1 MAQGGELAE
10 PFRIS
15 CFVLRILLHML
26 DSLYIAWKY
35 ISFNKI
41 KTATLVA
48 CITLI
53 SFLPIALQLLL
64 DESERQLMSRA
75 VTTPL
80 VIGAKGSALDLMMNT
95 LYFGE
100 EVPEL
105 ITQKAADR
113 VDNTDLALPIPLYI
127 RFRARGNPIVG
138 TTLDYFD
145 FRGLQIAEGRQL
157 AMLGDCVLGAK
168 VAETLKLKPGDSLVS
183 SPETLFDLAG
193 IYPLKMKVAGVLN
206 KSHTSDDLAVFV
218 DLKTAWVIQG
228 LGHGHEDVTRL
239 KDQTLIYKRTESN
252 VAATAKLFHYTEI
265 TEKNIDGFHFHGNL
279 EQYPITAVI
288 AVPYDDKSGTILQG
302 RYLSKKE
309 TQQILE
315 PSEVID
321 GLLQNIF
328 RIKNV
333 LDAVISVVALA
344 TIMAIILVFA
354 LSLRLRQREI
364 QTIFKLGCGR
374 ATIARLLGAEIF
386 MIVGVSGLLCI
397 FMVLLVDQYSN
408 DIVRMLFIR

>member
-1 MAQGGELAE
+1 
-10 PFRIS
+10 
-15 CFVLRILLHML
+15 ML
-26 DSLYIAWKY
+26 DSFYIAWKY
-35 ISFNKI
+35 ISYNKF
-41 KTATLVA
+41 KTIVLVA

-64 DESERQLMSRA
+64 DESELQLMSRA
-75 VTTPL
+75 VSTPL
-80 VIGAKGSALDLMMNT
+80 VIGAKGSALDLVMNT

-105 ITQKAADR
+105 ITQVASDR
-113 VDNTDLALPIPLYI
+113 IDNTDLALPIPLHV
-127 RFRARGNPIVG
+127 RFHARGHPIVG

-145 FRGLQIAEGRQL
+145 FRRLQVSEGRQL
-157 AMLGDCVLGAK
+157 AMLGDCILGAK
-168 VAETLKLKPGDSLVS
+168 VAENLKIKPGDSLVS

-193 IYPLKMKVAGVLN
+193 IYPLKMKVAGILK

-252 VAATAKLFHYTEI
+252 VAATAKLFHFTEI
-265 TEKNIDGFHFHGNL
+265 TEKNIDDFHFHGNL
-279 EQYPITAVI
+279 GRYPITAII

-302 RYLSKKE
+302 RYLSKAE
-309 TQQILE
+309 TQQIIE
-315 PSEVID
+315 PREVID

-344 TIMAIILVFA
+344 TIMAIVLVFA

-364 QTIFKLGCGR
+364 QTIFKLGCRR
-374 ATIARLLGAEIF
+374 ATIARFLSAEIF
-386 MIVGVSGLLCI
+386 IIVGVSCLLCAAMI
-397 FMVLLVDQYSN
+397 FLVDQNSN